1 MLIIESSKITKP
13 IYFNL
18 EPVWKNGYQIIA
30 HPGNYIIGYWN
41 KLLGKF
47 NLTKTVIN
55 LNEWKLID

>member
-1 MLIIESSKITKP
+1 MLIIESSKITEP
-13 IYFNL
+13 IHCEL
-18 EPVWKNGYQIIA
+18 EPVYVNGYQIIDG
-30 HPGNYIIGYWN
+30 PGKYIIGYWN